1 MRSLG
6 GMLSFILSF
15 SFAASF
21 VFLASRL
28 RLLLSS
34 GLEQYVLCEGMGN
47 VSYMIKVHVACLV
60 RTDVT
65 VWGNFGEC
73 RWCGFGSEMMV

>member
-34 GLEQYVLCEGMGN
+34 GLELSVLYGGIGN
-47 VSYMIKVHVACLV
+47 VFYMIEVYVVCFV

-65 VWGNFGEC
+65 VWRNFDER